1 MKEILIAIAVLVLT
15 ACSYVTYEGH
25 PDGSTIVSGF
35 ELGTNTA
42 LSGVAVAI
50 DSKGNRSL
58 SIDGL
63 SKDQVEGMKQVN
75 QGLALV
81 AEGLAKG
88 VTKGVSIP

>member
-1 MKEILIAIAVLVLT
+1 MNLLILLVAIA
-15 ACSYVTYEGH
+15 ASGCSYVTYEGR
-25 PDGSTIVSGF
+25 PDGSTLVSGL

-42 LSGVAVAI
+42 LSGVTVSI
-50 DSKGNRSL
+50 DKQGNRSL

-75 QGLALV
+75 KGLALV

-88 VTKGVSIP
+88 VTKGVIVP